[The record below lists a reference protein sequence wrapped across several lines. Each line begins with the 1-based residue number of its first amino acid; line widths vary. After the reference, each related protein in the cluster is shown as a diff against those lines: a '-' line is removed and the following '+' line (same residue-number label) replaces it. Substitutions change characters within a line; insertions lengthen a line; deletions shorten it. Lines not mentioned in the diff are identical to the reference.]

1 MRPTLLIDGNN
12 ILLRAVEATRRT
24 AAMHG
29 PTGIDTSALVVF
41 ANTVS
46 RHIRTEAPFRVS
58 VLWDA
63 GYQARTALYP
73 AYKATRPTTAD
84 PYRGHSR
91 ALAREWLHFSGVPQ
105 HHLDGVEADD
115 LIASYWRTATSDVVI
130 VSNDKDLL
138 QLVGSTPT
146 GFDCQQL
153 KATGDNRDARWHT
166 ADVISSLGCTPEQ
179 LPLAMAL
186 AGDTSDNVPGVRG
199 IGMKKAIAHLSA
211 AGWNL
216 DAITHAPIAEQRAA
230 VDIYLQLV
238 DLRKTHYPV
247 PTISPFMPT
256 RPGPGPAWA
265 ALAQFL
271 ERHGLRELT
280 RRLVGGELL

>member
-12 ILLRAVEATRRT
+12 ILVRAVEATRRS
-24 AAMHG
+24 AAMHS

-41 ANTVS
+41 ANTIA
-46 RHIRTEAPFRVS
+46 RHIRTEEPFRVS

-63 GYQARTALYP
+63 GYAARTALYP
-73 AYKATRPTTAD
+73 PYKATRPTAAD

-91 ALAREWLHFSGVPQ
+91 ALAREWLHHSGVPQ

-138 QLVGSTPT
+138 QLVGRTPT
-146 GFDCQQL
+146 GFNCQQL
-153 KATGDNRDARWHT
+153 KATGDNRDARWRT
-166 ADVISSLGCTPEQ
+166 EDVINSLGCTPEQ

-186 AGDTSDNVPGVRG
+186 AGDTSDNIPGVRS
-199 IGMKKAIAHLSA
+199 IGMVKAIKHLSA
-211 AGWNL
+211 AGWDL
-216 DAITHAPIAEQRAA
+216 DKITHAAIAEQRDNIAT
-230 VDIYLQLV
+230 YLQLV
-238 DLRKTHYPV
+238 DLRETHYPV

-256 RPGPGPAWA
+256 RPGPGAHWE

-271 ERHGLRELT
+271 DHHGLRELT
-280 RRLVGGELL
+280 RRLVANELW